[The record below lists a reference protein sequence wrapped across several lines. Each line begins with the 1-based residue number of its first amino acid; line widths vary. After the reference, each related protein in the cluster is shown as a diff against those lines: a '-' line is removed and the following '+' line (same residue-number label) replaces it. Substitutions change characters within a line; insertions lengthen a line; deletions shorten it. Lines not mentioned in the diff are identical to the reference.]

1 MLHINLYFFHF
12 VPRRGFH
19 FSKQSYLV
27 SSVWLWT
34 LHFIFTPVWPQ
45 SSSQLKLTWN
55 SKTYLKG
62 MTFPLFHAILRSYQ
76 SNFILSYLN
85 QTPIN
90 AKPKYNIIIQKPFSL
105 SSVFL
110 ILWWDSRVHSPTLKI
125 KVFLQ
130 EKKYLLVKLIF
141 SYWRAWS
148 KWKMSVWVFCYLGT
162 DLHLLQWGTTHL
174 GYRFGIKPPFIY
186 NMLCLFGE

>member
-130 EKKYLLVKLIF
+130 EKKISPREAYFFLLEGVKQMENVSLSILLFRYRSAPFTVRNDPPWIQIWHKTPIYL
-141 SYWRAWS
+141 
-148 KWKMSVWVFCYLGT
+148 
-162 DLHLLQWGTTHL
+162 
-174 GYRFGIKPPFIY
+174 
-186 NMLCLFGE
+186 